1 MVKKTTVSSQN
12 VASPRAMNRARSS
25 RASLVGASR
34 AAMAG
39 RRSAAAAANGT
50 SRLSGTEFS
59 NNGFK

>member
-12 VASPRAMNRARSS
+12 VASPRASNRARNS
-25 RASLVGASR
+25 RVSPIEAAR
-34 AAMAG
+34 AAIAG